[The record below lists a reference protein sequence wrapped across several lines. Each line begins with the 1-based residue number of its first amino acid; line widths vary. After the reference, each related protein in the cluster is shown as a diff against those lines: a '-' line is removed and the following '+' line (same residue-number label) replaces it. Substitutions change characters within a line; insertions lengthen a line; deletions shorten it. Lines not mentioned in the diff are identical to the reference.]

1 MGSACSCAPVIN
13 LPENFAVSFSCCRKN
28 AVRAATPEPPEP
40 GARPRTNSGS
50 ADIDPFAALSGSSA
64 EPITITPPRHI
75 TLAQLLPARSRK
87 VSYLFCAA
95 ETAEITLSLGD
106 GATTLGLTP
115 DHQGATLDELPPH
128 IELVLAPVVHSA
140 LAGAHQQVH
149 LTFRNRNLV
158 VCGYPVVDPDG
169 RVLSALLVVRPM
181 PPHDRALRNRLS
193 TLVSSV

>member
-1 MGSACSCAPVIN
+1 
-13 LPENFAVSFSCCRKN
+13 
-28 AVRAATPEPPEP
+28 
-40 GARPRTNSGS
+40 
-50 ADIDPFAALSGSSA
+50 
-64 EPITITPPRHI
+64 
-75 TLAQLLPARSRK
+75 
-87 VSYLFCAA
+87 
-95 ETAEITLSLGD
+95 
-106 GATTLGLTP
+106 
-115 DHQGATLDELPPH
+115 
-128 IELVLAPVVHSA
+128 VVHSA